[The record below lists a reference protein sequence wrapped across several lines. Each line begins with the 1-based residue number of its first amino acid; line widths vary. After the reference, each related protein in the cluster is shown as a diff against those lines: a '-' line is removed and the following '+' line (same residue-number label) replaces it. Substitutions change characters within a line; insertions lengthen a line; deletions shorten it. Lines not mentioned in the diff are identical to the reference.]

1 MTAAAWHVMH
11 VRCVGAFSSR
21 KSGGW
26 AGEAA
31 GGIKRWGNWWEVQM
45 ELKL

>member
-11 VRCVGAFSSR
+11 VRCVGAFSSFSR
-21 KSGGW
+21 KVGVT
-26 AGEAA
+26 AGE
-31 GGIKRWGNWWEVQM
+31 IKRRGNWWEVQT